1 VAILLIFT
9 LNFVI
14 EIVFAGFYFNFEM
27 QKYKVNEPL
36 LHNFDYFAS
45 NILDSTMTE
54 ITNYITNE
62 YKAID
67 SQETIA
73 AAQAFLD
80 ELTFSHFP
88 VVEEQIYI
96 GSIASEDIGTFNSD
110 KKIIDYRYSFDKF
123 FVRTN
128 MVWLDVLEVF
138 AQNHTNLVPVLN
150 EENKYV
156 GYYEISDI
164 IGVFNDTPF
173 LKEPGGIIV
182 VKKELV
188 DYSLSQITQIVESNN
203 GKLLG
208 LFISE
213 ADPLH
218 VEVTLKISLGPMNEI
233 IQTFRRYNYEIISEH
248 HEDNYI
254 KILKERS
261 DYLDKY
267 LNI

>member
-1 VAILLIFT
+1 
-9 LNFVI
+9 
-14 EIVFAGFYFNFEM
+14 
-27 QKYKVNEPL
+27 
-36 LHNFDYFAS
+36 
-45 NILDSTMTE
+45 MTD
-54 ITNYITNE
+54 ITNYITND

-73 AAQAFLD
+73 DVQDFLID
-80 ELTFSHFP
+80 LAFSHFP

-96 GSIASEDIGTFNSD
+96 GSIASEDIETFNSA
-110 KKIIDYRYSFDKF
+110 KKIIDYRYTFEKF

-138 AQNHTNLVPVLN
+138 AQNHTNLVPVLD

-164 IGVFNDTPF
+164 ISFFNETPF
-173 LKEPGGIIV
+173 IKEPGGIIV
-182 VKKELV
+182 VKKAVL

-213 ADPLH
+213 ADP
-218 VEVTLKISLGPMNEI
+218 VNVQVTLKISLGPMNEI

-248 HEDNYI
+248 HEDNFI
-254 KILKERS
+254 NTLKERS

>member
-1 VAILLIFT
+1 
-9 LNFVI
+9 
-14 EIVFAGFYFNFEM
+14 
-27 QKYKVNEPL
+27 
-36 LHNFDYFAS
+36 
-45 NILDSTMTE
+45 MTD
-54 ITNYITNE
+54 ITNYITND

-73 AAQAFLD
+73 DVQDFLID
-80 ELTFSHFP
+80 LAFSHFP

-96 GSIASEDIGTFNSD
+96 GSIASEDIETFNSD
-110 KKIIDYRYSFDKF
+110 KKIIDYRYSFEKF

-138 AQNHTNLVPVLN
+138 AQNHTNLVPVLD

-156 GYYEISDI
+156 GYYEISEI
-164 IGVFNDTPF
+164 ISFFNETPF
-173 LKEPGGIIV
+173 IKEPGGIIV
-182 VKKELV
+182 VKKAVL

-213 ADPLH
+213 ADP
-218 VEVTLKISLGPMNEI
+218 VNVQVTLKINLGPMNEI
-233 IQTFRRYNYEIISEH
+233 LQTFRRYNYEIISEH
-248 HEDNYI
+248 QEDNFLNT
-254 KILKERS
+254 LKERS

>member
-1 VAILLIFT
+1 
-9 LNFVI
+9 
-14 EIVFAGFYFNFEM
+14 
-27 QKYKVNEPL
+27 
-36 LHNFDYFAS
+36 
-45 NILDSTMTE
+45 MTD
-54 ITNYITNE
+54 ITDYITND

-73 AAQAFLD
+73 DVQDFLID
-80 ELTFSHFP
+80 LAFSHFP

-96 GSIASEDIGTFNSD
+96 GSIASEDIETFNSD
-110 KKIIDYRYSFDKF
+110 KKIIDYRYSFEKF

-138 AQNHTNLVPVLN
+138 AQNHTNLVPVLD

-156 GYYEISDI
+156 GYYEISEI
-164 IGVFNDTPF
+164 ISFFNETPF
-173 LKEPGGIIV
+173 IKEPGGIIV
-182 VKKELV
+182 VKKAVL

-213 ADPLH
+213 ADP
-218 VEVTLKISLGPMNEI
+218 VNVQVTLKINLGPMNEI
-233 IQTFRRYNYEIISEH
+233 LQTFRRYNYEIISEH
-248 HEDNYI
+248 QEDNFLNT
-254 KILKERS
+254 LKERS

>member
-1 VAILLIFT
+1 
-9 LNFVI
+9 
-14 EIVFAGFYFNFEM
+14 
-27 QKYKVNEPL
+27 
-36 LHNFDYFAS
+36 
-45 NILDSTMTE
+45 MTQ
-54 ITNYITNE
+54 ITNYITND

-67 SQETIA
+67 SRETIA
-73 AAQAFLD
+73 DVQGFLSD
-80 ELTFSHFP
+80 LSFSHFP

-96 GSIASEDIGTFNSD
+96 GSVATEDIETFISD
-110 KKIIDYRYSFDKF
+110 KKIIDYRYSFEKF

-138 AQNHTNLVPVLN
+138 AQNHTNLVPVLD

-156 GYYEISDI
+156 GYYEIGDI
-164 IGVFNDTPF
+164 MGFFNETPF

-182 VKKELV
+182 IKKAIV

-213 ADPLH
+213 ADS
-218 VEVTLKISLGPMNEI
+218 VNIQVTLKISLGPMNEI
-233 IQTFRRYNYEIISEH
+233 IQAFRRYNFEIISDH
-248 HEDNYI
+248 LEDNYI
-254 KILKERS
+254 NTLKERS